1 MKQMKICTLPKI
13 PVEIKSAVSARK
25 EEPKM
30 NKEKIHSNL
39 LHFLKGSAAEGVRL
53 KQEYFDNMI
62 KVCIAFNLYE
72 LITAFIL
79 HKGTYAKVTIGVY
92 LVYIVLLCIYTTRVK
107 NTGWYS
113 SLYVSFCFITNCVY
127 LPTLYLFGGAID
139 SGVPLLF
146 ICGGLLTILLMD
158 NLHMLIMLIFSMGAF
173 ATAYYFDYH
182 NPGYADQI
190 TDLGQNTYAEIPFTT
205 IAVALGC
212 GFVLRTLTIRLDD
225 KQKKASEL
233 LAQIEEASNKD
244 PLTGAY
250 NRRFL
255 MEYIDKCIE
264 QTKSGDMRTF
274 SLLMFDI
281 DHFKSIND
289 TYGHLAGDDCIESLA
304 SLLKSNLRK
313 VDVVSRYGGEE
324 FVCVLPSADETP
336 AFRRAEQIRSS
347 IEASQLSEDI
357 SDRVITVSGGV
368 AMYEDGVTAQELI
381 NEADEN
387 LYIAKE
393 SGRNQ
398 IVWHQ
403 GGIPPL
409 CYVVYDDETVKSSS
423 NRNRRFTDHTS
434 ETNSTKNEK
443 SS

>member
-1 MKQMKICTLPKI
+1 
-13 PVEIKSAVSARK
+13 
-25 EEPKM
+25 M

-53 KQEYFDNMI
+53 KQEYFDNML
-62 KVCIAFNLYE
+62 KVFIIFNLYE
-72 LITAFIL
+72 FSACFIL
-79 HKGTYAKVTIGVY
+79 NKGKYAKIAIGAY
-92 LVYIVLLCIYTTRVK
+92 LVYIFILYIYTSRLQ
-107 NTGWYS
+107 NTARYS
-113 SLYVSFCFITNCVY
+113 SLYVSFCFVTNCIY

-146 ICGGLLTILLMD
+146 ICCGLLTILLMD
-158 NLHMLIMLIFSMGAF
+158 NLHMLIMLIVSIGAF
-173 ATAYYFDYH
+173 AAAYYFDYH
-182 NPGYADQI
+182 NPGFANQF
-190 TDLGQNTYAEIPFTT
+190 TVLGQNTYAEIPFTT

-212 GFVLRTLTIRLDD
+212 GFVLRTLTIRLDE
-225 KQKKASEL
+225 KQKKANEL
-233 LAQIEEASNKD
+233 LAQIEEASNRD

-250 NRRFL
+250 NRRYL

-264 QTKSGDMRTF
+264 QTKTGDMRTF

-281 DHFKSIND
+281 DHFKNIND

-347 IEASQLSEDI
+347 IESSQLSADI

-409 CYVVYDDETVKSSS
+409 CYVVYDDETVKSSA
-423 NRNRRFTDHTS
+423 NKNRRFTDRA
-434 ETNSTKNEK
+434 NDKV
-443 SS
+443 